1 MDVAKRHRPRLI
13 LIGFGILQICISI
26 LATGCTSIVQ
36 PIQTIPAHRVP
47 REFLAEPQA
56 SKVPID
62 FTRLRQLPPDEYL
75 LDAEDVLGIY
85 IGSILGD
92 PDAAPP
98 VSMNGPDS
106 DLPPA
111 IGYPVPV
118 GEDGT
123 ISLPLIEPVPVKGLT
138 LKQVERLLFDIYT
151 GRNGGKKLLPEDQ
164 AKIIVTLMEKRT
176 YEVVVIRQD
185 NPVGGGG
192 ANFNILAQNQ
202 GAGFS
207 RSDFSSR
214 GYVVRLRA
222 YKNDVLNALAE
233 TGGLP
238 GVNAKAEVT
247 ILRGNTAR
255 WREREQQIRDW
266 VKQYGN
272 CKDPCFVPP
281 PIPDDP
287 NALRIPTRTYPGAI
301 PDITQED
308 IILQEGDVVLVE
320 NRDTELYYT
329 GGTLRGGQWPLP
341 RDFDLDVLGAI
352 AVAGGT
358 IGANQNGGTGV
369 SAISNGIVPPSDLI
383 ILRKIDG
390 GGQIA
395 INVDLVRAI
404 NDPRTRL
411 LVKAGDTLILRYKPE
426 EELVNFGIGT
436 FFTYGIR
443 QLFRN

>member
-1 MDVAKRHRPRLI
+1 MDVVKRQRPRLV
-13 LIGFGILQICISI
+13 LIGFAVLQVCVSI
-26 LATGCTSIVQ
+26 VTTGCTSIVQ
-36 PIQTIPAHRVP
+36 PIATIPAHRVP

-56 SKVPID
+56 SKMPID
-62 FTRLRQLPPDEYL
+62 FTRLRQLPPEEYL

-85 IGSILGD
+85 IGSILGE

-98 VSMNGPDS
+98 VSMAGPTS

-111 IGYPVPV
+111 IGFPVPV

-185 NPVGGGG
+185 NPVQGNSNQQVLASTGG
-192 ANFNILAQNQ
+192 AGL
-202 GAGFS
+202 S
-207 RSDFSSR
+207 RSDFSSQ
-214 GYVVRLRA
+214 GYVLKLRA

-247 ILRGNTAR
+247 ILRGNTSR
-255 WREREQQIRDW
+255 WRDRDAQIREW
-266 VKQYGN
+266 VERYGN
-272 CKDPCFVPP
+272 CKDPCFIPP
-281 PIPDDP
+281 PLPEDP
-287 NALRIPTRTYPGAI
+287 NALRIPLRIFPGEI
-301 PDITQED
+301 PQFTEED

-320 NRDTELYYT
+320 SRDTELYYT
-329 GGTLRGGQWPLP
+329 GGTLRGGQFPLP

-352 AVAGGT
+352 AIAGGN
-358 IGANQNGGTGV
+358 IGANQFGGSQGV
-369 SAISNGIVPPSDLI
+369 GALSNGIIPPSELI
-383 ILRKIDG
+383 ILRQTDG
-390 GGQIA
+390 GGQLA
-395 INVDLVRAI
+395 ISVDLVRAI
-404 NDPRTRL
+404 NDPRSRL

-426 EELVNFGIGT
+426 EELANFGIAT

-443 QLFRN
+443 ELFRN

>member
-1 MDVAKRHRPRLI
+1 MDVATRHRPRLVV
-13 LIGFGILQICISI
+13 IGFAILQVCFSVMT
-26 LATGCTSIVQ
+26 TGCTSIVQ
-36 PIQTIPAHRVP
+36 PIETIPAHRVP

-75 LDAEDVLGIY
+75 LDSDDVLGIY

-118 GEDGT
+118 REDGT

-138 LKQVERLLFDIYT
+138 LQQVERLLFDIYT
-151 GRNGGKKLLPEDQ
+151 GKNGGRILVKEDT
-164 AKIIVTLMEKRT
+164 AKIIVTLMEKRS

-185 NPVGGGG
+185 NPNGGG
-192 ANFNILAQNQ
+192 NNQNVLAQTG
-202 GAGFS
+202 GAGLS

-222 YKNDVLNALAE
+222 YKNDVLQALAE

-247 ILRGNTAR
+247 ILRGTTSR

-266 VKQYGN
+266 VQRYGN

-287 NALRIPTRTYPGAI
+287 NALRIPTRVYPGEI
-301 PDITQED
+301 PNITQED
-308 IILQEGDVVLVE
+308 IILQEGDVVVVE

-352 AVAGGT
+352 AVAGGA
-358 IGANQNGGTGV
+358 IGANQNGSTGI
-369 SAISNGIVPPSDLI
+369 SAFQQGVVPPSELI
-383 ILRKIDG
+383 ILRKTEG
-390 GGQIA
+390 GGQLA
-395 INVDLVRAI
+395 ISVDLVRAI
-404 NDPRTRL
+404 NDPRSRL
-411 LVKAGDTLILRYKPE
+411 LVKAGDTLILRYKPA
-426 EELVNFGIGT
+426 EELVNFGVGT